1 MKNGDMPATGHA
13 GRIDENGF
21 AHAPGL
27 TKRETFAAMAMQGML
42 SGVLSSEP
50 TAQSACELSV
60 ERGYQHYSELLAVAS
75 LKYADALL
83 AELERAA

>member
-27 TKRETFAAMAMQGML
+27 TKRELIAAMAMQGIL
-42 SGVLSSEP
+42 ASGKAWSGPMGWIGEESVRLTDSLLGTLEK
-50 TAQSACELSV
+50 TA
-60 ERGYQHYSELLAVAS
+60 
-75 LKYADALL
+75 
-83 AELERAA
+83 